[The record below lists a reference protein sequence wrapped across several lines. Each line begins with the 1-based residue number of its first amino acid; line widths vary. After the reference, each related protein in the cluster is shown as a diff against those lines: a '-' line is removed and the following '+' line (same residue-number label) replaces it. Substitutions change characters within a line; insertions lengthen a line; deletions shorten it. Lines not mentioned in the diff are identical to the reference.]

1 VEACVA
7 GAWSN
12 VLVNLISLPQD
23 DPRKV
28 TLKTQAAHEMK
39 TAANKCAEVLAIIQ
53 QRMESIS

>member
-1 VEACVA
+1 MA

-28 TLKTQAAHEMK
+28 TLKTQAAQEMK
-39 TAANKCAEVLAIIQ
+39 TAADKCAEVLAIIQ
-53 QRMESIS
+53 QRMDSII

>member
-1 VEACVA
+1 MA

-23 DPRKV
+23 DPRRV

-39 TAANKCAEVLAIIQ
+39 TAADRCAEVLAIIQ
-53 QRMESIS
+53 QRMDAS